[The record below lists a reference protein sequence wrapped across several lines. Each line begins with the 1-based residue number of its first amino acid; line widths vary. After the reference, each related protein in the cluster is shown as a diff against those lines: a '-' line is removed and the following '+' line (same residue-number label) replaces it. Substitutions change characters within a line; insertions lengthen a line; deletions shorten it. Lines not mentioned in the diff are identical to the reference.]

1 MTTHRPAPR
10 TLLPFA
16 LLLGGLLGAGPFV
29 PHTFAA
35 VEPAAP
41 APAVPGLAGIL
52 GVALAAAALAGIA
65 IARRRTPAKR
75 TSPDGAADRSGGRT
89 TKSVDP
95 LLAALRGPAAF
106 APEDLDARLTSAGS
120 TQTQSGADGPVWVRR
135 MYDRRPDQTRRDHD
149 DEPWLELDVT
159 TRP

>member
-1 MTTHRPAPR
+1 MRVAGIDRRLGDRPLPTPGTRGPHPLMTTHRRAPR

-41 APAVPGLAGIL
+41 PPAVPGLAGIL
-52 GVALAAAALAGIA
+52 GLPLAA
-65 IARRRTPAKR
+65 R
-75 TSPDGAADRSGGRT
+75 
-89 TKSVDP
+89 
-95 LLAALRGPAAF
+95 LR
-106 APEDLDARLTSAGS
+106 SAGS

-135 MYDRRPDQTRRDHD
+135 IYDRRPDQTRRDHD

>member
-1 MTTHRPAPR
+1 MRVAGIDRRLGDRPLPTPGTRGPHPLMTTHRPAPR

-41 APAVPGLAGIL
+41 APAVPGLA
-52 GVALAAAALAGIA
+52 
-65 IARRRTPAKR
+65 
-75 TSPDGAADRSGGRT
+75 
-89 TKSVDP
+89 
-95 LLAALRGPAAF
+95 
-106 APEDLDARLTSAGS
+106 ARLTSAGS

-135 MYDRRPDQTRRDHD
+135 IYDRRPDQTRRDHD